1 MALKVPKIIAEVVNG
16 SLKFDLRQKDILR
29 RWLNNL
35 NGVKVE
41 LVIRKYRRK
50 RTIPQNSY
58 YWGIVLDLISEASGY
73 TTEEL
78 HELFKRLYLKK
89 EIVIGGKVYE
99 VSVSTKKLNTDQ
111 FEKYIEKIKR
121 FAEIKLSLRIPNPN
135 EIDYEEEFIIDE
147 VEDVKIEDIPKFF
160 KLWL

>member
-16 SLKFDLRQKDILR
+16 SLKFDLKQKDILR

-35 NGVKVE
+35 NGFKVE
-41 LVIRKYRRK
+41 LVIKKYRKK

-78 HELFKRLYLKK
+78 HELFKRLFLKK
-89 EIVIGGKVYE
+89 VIKIGGVDYE
-99 VSVSTKKLNTDQ
+99 VSESTSKLNTEQ
-111 FEKYIEKIKR
+111 FSDYIEKIKK
-121 FAEIKLSLRIPNPN
+121 FAVMKLDLHIPSPD
-135 EIDYEEEFIIDE
+135 EIDYENEFVIDE
-147 VEDVKIEDIPKFF
+147 KVDDIDVKDIPKFWR
-160 KLWL
+160 L

>member
-35 NGVKVE
+35 NGFKVE
-41 LVIRKYRRK
+41 LVIKKYRKK

-99 VSVSTKKLNTDQ
+99 VSISTKKLNTDQ

-135 EIDYEEEFIIDE
+135 EVDYEEEFIIDE

-160 KLWL
+160 KL

>member
-16 SLKFDLRQKDILR
+16 SLKFDLKQKDILR

-35 NGVKVE
+35 NGFKVE
-41 LVIRKYRRK
+41 LVIKKYRKK

-147 VEDVKIEDIPKFF
+147 EVEDVKIEDIPKFF
-160 KLWL
+160 KL

>member
-16 SLKFDLRQKDILR
+16 SLKFDLKQKDILR

-35 NGVKVE
+35 NGFKVE
-41 LVIRKYRRK
+41 LVIKKYRKK

-135 EIDYEEEFIIDE
+135 EVDYEDEFIIDE

-160 KLWL
+160 KL

>member
-1 MALKVPKIIAEVVNG
+1 MATKVPKIIAEVVNG
-16 SLKFDLRQKDILR
+16 SLKFDFRQKDILR

-41 LVIRKYRRK
+41 LVIKKHRRK

-58 YWGIVLDLISEASGY
+58 YFGVVLDLISEASGY

-89 EIVIGGKVYE
+89 QIVIGGKNYD
-99 VSVSTKKLNTDQ
+99 VSISTRKLNTDQ
-111 FEKYIEKIKR
+111 FSKYIEKIKR
-121 FAEIKLSLRIPNPN
+121 FAEIKLSLRIPDPN
-135 EIDYEEEFIIDE
+135 EIDYEDEFIIDE
-147 VEDVKIEDIPKFF
+147 EIEDVKIEDIPKFF
-160 KLWL
+160 KL